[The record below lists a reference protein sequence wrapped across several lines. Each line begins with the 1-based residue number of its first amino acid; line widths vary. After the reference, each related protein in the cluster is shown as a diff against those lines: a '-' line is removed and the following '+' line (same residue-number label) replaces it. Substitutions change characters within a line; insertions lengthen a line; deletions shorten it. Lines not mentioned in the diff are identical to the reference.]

1 MFENLQEKLQ
11 RAFKTL
17 RGQATLTEENIDE
30 ALREIRLALLEADV
44 NFKVVKQLIDQIRV
58 KAVGQDVLTALSPGE
73 QVIKIVRDEL
83 VEILGRDTARMK
95 FASQPP
101 TVILMAGLQG
111 SGKTTTSGKLANWLK
126 NGGHRPLLVSVDV
139 YRPAAR
145 EQLKVV
151 AQAVKANI
159 YEGEV
164 GEATPGPRDPRAK
177 EARREAINTGSDVLI
192 VDTAGRL
199 HIDDQLMDEMQLLKR
214 LLNPQEILFVADAM
228 TGQDA
233 VNSADEFHKKLSLT
247 GVVLTKMDGD
257 ARGGAALSIRQV
269 TGQPIKFIGVGEKY
283 DALEPFHPDRIVSR
297 ILGMGDILSLIERA
311 ESQIDKKKAQEMAT
325 KALTGDGFSLED
337 FRDQLR
343 QVKKMGS
350 MKSLLGMLP
359 SIGPF
364 SGLQKA
370 ADNVDEGQINRV
382 EAIINSMTT
391 HERNHHEVINGSRR
405 KRIARGSGT
414 TVQEVN
420 NLLRQYAQMK
430 KMFKQMGKTVAPRTG
445 LFHQLQGQPA
455 HGVAGID
462 FHHRLEPAIAL
473 GCAIDEGVD
482 ANRPDIAGA
491 LQFRFEQRKDVAIE
505 ALEAA
510 RNVRRFAEQR
520 GYVRRYA
527 AAVVGR
533 RPVGPELSLAV
544 IDQAGV
550 AAELQV
556 ARPHLQLDGEIQRA
570 LQPGFDD
577 HLSAILQGT
586 GQPLLLCRQH
596 L

>member
-17 RGQATLTEENIDE
+17 RGQATLTEENIQE
-30 ALREIRLALLEADV
+30 ALRQIRLALLEADV
-44 NFKVVKQLIDQIRV
+44 NFKVVKQLIDQIQA
-58 KAVGQDVLTALSPGE
+58 KAVGQEVLTALSPGE
-73 QVIKIVRDEL
+73 QVIKIVRDEM
-83 VEILGRDTARMK
+83 VEVLGKDTAKLK

-101 TVILMAGLQG
+101 TVVLMAGLQG

-126 NGGHRPLLVSVDV
+126 NGGHRPMLVSVDV
-139 YRPAAR
+139 YRPAAQQ
-145 EQLKVV
+145 QLKVV
-151 AQAVKANI
+151 ADAIKANI

-164 GEATPGPRDPRAK
+164 TDANTATVIRLAK
-177 EARREAINTGSDVLI
+177 EARKEAINSGSDVLI

-199 HIDDQLMDEMQLLKR
+199 HIDEQLMEEMQALKS
-214 LLNPQEILFVADAM
+214 LLNPQEVLFVADSM

-233 VNSADEFHKKLSLT
+233 VKSADEFHKKLSLT

-269 TGQPIKFIGVGEKY
+269 TGQPIKFIGIGEKY

-311 ESQIDKKKAQEMAT
+311 EKQIDKKKAEELAT

-350 MKSLLGMLP
+350 MKSLIGMLP

-370 ADNVDEGQINRV
+370 ADQVDEKQVNRV
-382 EAIINSMTT
+382 EAIINSMTMQ
-391 HERNHHEVINGSRR
+391 ERNHHEVINGSRR

-420 NLLRQYAQMK
+420 NLLRQYVQMK
-430 KMFKQMGKTVAPRTG
+430 KMFKDMGKPSFARRR
-445 LFHQLQGQPA
+445 
-455 HGVAGID
+455 AG
-462 FHHRLEPAIAL
+462 
-473 GCAIDEGVD
+473 GKMG
-482 ANRPDIAGA
+482 
-491 LQFRFEQRKDVAIE
+491 
-505 ALEAA
+505 
-510 RNVRRFAEQR
+510 R
-520 GYVRRYA
+520 G
-527 AAVVGR
+527 
-533 RPVGPELSLAV
+533 
-544 IDQAGV
+544 
-550 AAELQV
+550 
-556 ARPHLQLDGEIQRA
+556 
-570 LQPGFDD
+570 F
-577 HLSAILQGT
+577 
-586 GQPLLLCRQH
+586 
-596 L
+596 

>member
-11 RAFKTL
+11 RAFKSL
-17 RGQATLTEENIDE
+17 RGQAKLTEENIDE

-44 NFKVVKQLIDQIRV
+44 NFKVVKELIDRIRA
-58 KAVGQDVLTALSPGE
+58 KAVGQEVLTALSPGE

-83 VEILGRDTARMK
+83 VETLGHDTARMK

-151 AQAVKANI
+151 AKAVKANI

-164 GEATPGPRDPRAK
+164 GEANTATVERLVK
-177 EARREAINTGSDVLI
+177 EARREAIVSGCDVLI

-199 HIDDQLMDEMQLLKR
+199 HIDDQLMDEMQSLKK
-214 LLNPQEILFVADAM
+214 LLNPSEILFIADAM

-233 VNSADEFHKKLSLT
+233 VRSADEFHKKLSLT
-247 GVVLTKMDGD
+247 GIILTKMDGD

-325 KALTGDGFSLED
+325 RALTGDGFSLED

-350 MKSLLGMLP
+350 MKSLMGMLP

-370 ADNVDEGQINRV
+370 ADNVDEKQINRV

-391 HERNHHEVINGSRR
+391 HERNHHEVINGNRR

-430 KMFKQMGKTVAPRTG
+430 KMFKQMGKPSFARR
-445 LFHQLQGQPA
+445 L
-455 HGVAGID
+455 AGMK
-462 FHHRLEPAIAL
+462 L
-473 GCAIDEGVD
+473 
-482 ANRPDIAGA
+482 
-491 LQFRFEQRKDVAIE
+491 
-505 ALEAA
+505 
-510 RNVRRFAEQR
+510 
-520 GYVRRYA
+520 
-527 AAVVGR
+527 
-533 RPVGPELSLAV
+533 
-544 IDQAGV
+544 
-550 AAELQV
+550 
-556 ARPHLQLDGEIQRA
+556 
-570 LQPGFDD
+570 PGM
-577 HLSAILQGT
+577 
-586 GQPLLLCRQH
+586 
-596 L
+596 

>member
-17 RGQATLTEENIDE
+17 RGQAVLNGENIQE

-44 NFKVVKQLIDQIRV
+44 NFKVVKQLIDHIQE
-58 KAVGQDVLTALSPGE
+58 KAVGQQVATALSPGE
-73 QVIKIVRDEL
+73 QVIKILRDEL
-83 VEILGRDTARMK
+83 IETLGRDTARLK

-101 TVILMAGLQG
+101 TVVLMAGLQG

-151 AQAVKANI
+151 AQA
-159 YEGEV
+159 
-164 GEATPGPRDPRAK
+164 
-177 EARREAINTGSDVLI
+177 INTGSDVLI

-199 HIDDQLMDEMQLLKR
+199 HIDDQLMEEMQSLKR

-233 VNSADEFHKKLSLT
+233 VRSADEFHKKLSLT

-297 ILGMGDILSLIERA
+297 ILGMGDILSLIEKV
-311 ESQIDKKKAQEMAT
+311 ESQVDKKKSQDLAA
-325 KALTGDGFSLED
+325 KALSGDGFSLED

-350 MKSLLGMLP
+350 LKSIIGMLP
-359 SIGPF
+359 SVGAF
-364 SGLQKA
+364 AGMQKA
-370 ADNVDEGQINRV
+370 ADNVDEKQINRG
-382 EAIINSMTT
+382 EAIINSMTA
-391 HERNHHEVINGSRR
+391 HERDHHEVINGSRR

-414 TVQEVN
+414 SVQEVN

-430 KMFKQMGKTVAPRTG
+430 KMFKQMGKPSFARR
-445 LFHQLQGQPA
+445 L
-455 HGVAGID
+455 AGM
-462 FHHRLEPAIAL
+462 
-473 GCAIDEGVD
+473 
-482 ANRPDIAGA
+482 
-491 LQFRFEQRKDVAIE
+491 KM
-505 ALEAA
+505 
-510 RNVRRFAEQR
+510 
-520 GYVRRYA
+520 
-527 AAVVGR
+527 
-533 RPVGPELSLAV
+533 
-544 IDQAGV
+544 
-550 AAELQV
+550 
-556 ARPHLQLDGEIQRA
+556 
-570 LQPGFDD
+570 PGM
-577 HLSAILQGT
+577 
-586 GQPLLLCRQH
+586 
-596 L
+596 

>member
-11 RAFKTL
+11 RAFKSL
-17 RGQATLTEENIDE
+17 RGQARLSEENIAE

-44 NFKVVKQLIDQIRV
+44 NFKVVKELIDRIQA
-58 KAVGQDVLTALSPGE
+58 KAVGQEVMAALSPGE

-83 VEILGRDTARMK
+83 VEILGKDTARVK

-101 TVILMAGLQG
+101 TVVLMAGLQG
-111 SGKTTTSGKLANWLK
+111 SGKTTTSGKLAHWFK
-126 NGGHRPLLVSVDV
+126 VGGHRPLLVSVDV

-145 EQLKVV
+145 EQLKIV
-151 AQAVKANI
+151 ADAVKATI
-159 YEGEV
+159 YEGQV
-164 GEATPGPRDPRAK
+164 TEANTATVERLVK
-177 EARREAINTGSDVLI
+177 EARREAMISGCDVLI

-199 HIDDQLMDEMQLLKR
+199 HIDDQLMEEMQSLKK
-214 LLNPQEILFVADAM
+214 LLNPSEILFVADAM

-233 VNSADEFHKKLSLT
+233 VRSADEFHKKLTLT

-311 ESQIDKKKAQEMAT
+311 EQQIDKKKAAEMAS
-325 KALTGDGFSLED
+325 KALSGDGFSLED

-350 MKSLLGMLP
+350 MKNIIGMLP

-370 ADNVDEGQINRV
+370 ADHVDEKQVNRV
-382 EAIINSMTT
+382 EAIINSMTI

-430 KMFKQMGKTVAPRTG
+430 KMFKQMGKPSFARR
-445 LFHQLQGQPA
+445 L
-455 HGVAGID
+455 AGM
-462 FHHRLEPAIAL
+462 
-473 GCAIDEGVD
+473 
-482 ANRPDIAGA
+482 
-491 LQFRFEQRKDVAIE
+491 KM
-505 ALEAA
+505 
-510 RNVRRFAEQR
+510 
-520 GYVRRYA
+520 
-527 AAVVGR
+527 
-533 RPVGPELSLAV
+533 
-544 IDQAGV
+544 
-550 AAELQV
+550 
-556 ARPHLQLDGEIQRA
+556 
-570 LQPGFDD
+570 PGM
-577 HLSAILQGT
+577 
-586 GQPLLLCRQH
+586 
-596 L
+596 